1 MKNYD
6 FIHNVI
12 EKLGY
17 GADPMTIW
25 VGRDASVGEAKG
37 YIIYDHKGL
46 GNIRK
51 DFKDFKVYALR
62 ESDELNGDPATIE
75 NMEVVVNFFGYF
87 ITEEDLDWAFAKTDF
102 QPIYDWDYDPWD
114 M

>member
-17 GADPMTIW
+17 LADPMTIW
-25 VGRDASVGEAKG
+25 IGRDASVGKVNG
-37 YIIYDHKGL
+37 YIIYDHKGID
-46 GNIRK
+46 NVREE
-51 DFKDFKVYALR
+51 FKGFKVYALR

-75 NMEVVVNFFGYF
+75 NTEVVVNFFGYF
-87 ITEEDLDWAFAKTDF
+87 ITDSDLDWAYAKTDWHEVWN
-102 QPIYDWDYDPWD
+102 WDYDPWD